1 MTGSVIPKGKPSA
14 PRVVGALLVLLLAAA
29 PAVAQFNLDL
39 NKLLDIGKKATQLR
53 EVPPEEE
60 VEIGRGVAS
69 NLVGIAPLVPDDA
82 LQRYVNAVGEWLAL
96 HTERPEL
103 DWRFGVLD
111 TSDVNAFAT
120 PGGYIFVT
128 RGLLAQMDSEAEL
141 AGVLAH
147 EMAHVLRKHHL
158 RAIQKSAL
166 MGIGVDVASFLA
178 AQKGAQR
185 ADRLE
190 RVAAVGT
197 ELYARGLDRDDEL
210 EADRMGV
217 VIAARA
223 GYNVYGLPE
232 VLQALEAMNPG
243 DGSVALMFKT
253 HPAPRARL
261 DALDQA
267 MVPALDRYA
276 AQPELAGRFQKAVR
290 NRR

>member
-1 MTGSVIPKGKPSA
+1 MTRLSKLNPAARRSA
-14 PRVVGALLVLLLAAA
+14 AALLVLLLAAA

-39 NKLLDIGKKATQLR
+39 NKILDIGRKATQLK
-53 EVPPEEE
+53 EVNQEEE

-69 NLVGIAPLVPDDA
+69 NLLGIAPLVPDPK
-82 LQRYVNAVGEWLAL
+82 LQRYVNSVGQWVAL
-96 HTERPEL
+96 HTERADL
-103 DWRFGVLD
+103 QWHFGVLD

-120 PGGYIFVT
+120 PGGYILIT
-128 RGLLAQMDSEAEL
+128 RGLLARMHSEAEL

-147 EMAHVLRKHHL
+147 EMSHVLQKHHL
-158 RAIQKSAL
+158 KAIQKNA
-166 MGIGVDVASFLA
+166 MVAIGVDVAGLYA

-185 ADRLE
+185 TAQLE
-190 RVAAVGT
+190 RVASVGT

-223 GYNVYGLPE
+223 GYNVYGLVE
-232 VLQALEAMNPG
+232 VLQVLEAANPS
-243 DGSVALMFKT
+243 DSQVALLFKT

-261 DALDQA
+261 DALETV

-276 AQPELAGRFQKAVR
+276 DLPALEARFRQSAR
-290 NRR
+290 NSR

>member
-1 MTGSVIPKGKPSA
+1 MRKKLALSGA
-14 PRVVGALLVLLLAAA
+14 GALFVLTLAV

-39 NKLLDIGKKATQLR
+39 DKLLDIGRKAAQLR

-60 VEIGRGVAS
+60 QEIGRGVAA
-69 NLVGIAPLVPDDA
+69 NLVGIAPLVPDA
-82 LQRYVNAVGEWLAL
+82 GLQRYVNAVGEWLAL

-103 DWRFGVLD
+103 EWRFGVLD
-111 TSDVNAFAT
+111 TADVNAFAT

-128 RGLLAQMDSEAEL
+128 RGLLARMDSEAEL

-147 EMAHVLRKHHL
+147 EMAHVLRRHHL
-158 RAIQKSAL
+158 KAIQKNAL

-178 AQKGAQR
+178 AQKGVQR

-223 GYNVYGLPE
+223 GYNAYGLPE
-232 VLQALEAMNPG
+232 VLQALEAINPG
-243 DGSVALMFKT
+243 DSHAALMFRT

-261 DALDQA
+261 DALDKA
-267 MVPALDRYA
+267 MVPELDRYA
-276 AQPELAGRFQKAVR
+276 AQPELAGRFRKVVR
-290 NRR
+290 DRH

>member
-1 MTGSVIPKGKPSA
+1 MTASA
-14 PRVVGALLVLLLAAA
+14 PSMRKKLALKGAGALLALTLAV

-39 NKLLDIGKKATQLR
+39 NRLLDIGRKAAQLR

-60 VEIGRGVAS
+60 QEIGRGVAA
-69 NLVGIAPLVPDDA
+69 NLVGIAPLVPDA
-82 LQRYVNAVGEWLAL
+82 GLQRYVNTVGEWLAL

-103 DWRFGVLD
+103 EWRFGVLD
-111 TSDVNAFAT
+111 TADVNAFAT

-128 RGLLAQMDSEAEL
+128 RGLLARMDSEAEL

-147 EMAHVLRKHHL
+147 EMAHVLRRHHL
-158 RAIQKSAL
+158 KAIQKSAL

-178 AQKGAQR
+178 GQKGAQR

-232 VLQALEAMNPG
+232 VLQALEAINPG
-243 DGSVALMFKT
+243 DSHAALMFRT
-253 HPAPRARL
+253 HPAPRDRL
-261 DALDQA
+261 DALDKV
-267 MVPALDRYA
+267 MVPELDRYA
-276 AQPELAGRFQKAVR
+276 AQPELAGRFQKVVR